1 MFENNPLKDIYYW
14 LKNLEIILNS
24 HNTVSHHRSHIRYPV
39 LYHRNENKDVSEI
52 RLVSLWG
59 SLLE

>member
-1 MFENNPLKDIYYW
+1 MLENNPLLI
-14 LKNLEIILNS
+14 NQNRCS
-24 HNTVSHHRSHIRYPV
+24 SHIRYPV